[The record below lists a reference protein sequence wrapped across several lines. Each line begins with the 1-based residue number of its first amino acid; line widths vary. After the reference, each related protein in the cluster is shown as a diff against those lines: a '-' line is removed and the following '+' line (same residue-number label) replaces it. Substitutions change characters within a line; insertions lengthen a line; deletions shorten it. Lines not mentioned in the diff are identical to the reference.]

1 MTPAATPAAIYRR
14 VSTNHQDG
22 SLELQE
28 HKVQGYATFKDF
40 SVSADL
46 TFADPDTSGRTP
58 MLERDGGRALMN
70 RLAYGDVKHVIIAKL
85 DRLGRN
91 VRDALSVID
100 AFKQMGVTLHIT
112 DMGGESLSTQGH
124 VGHLILTILLAVAQW
139 EVEEIRDRVTK
150 QLRQRFDDH
159 QLTGN
164 VPFGHDVAYVFA
176 DGHHELSPR
185 ALCWG
190 GKDTPPE
197 PAALTLVQTHGALLS
212 KPLRAN
218 PAERDWIFTMVA
230 QRTAG
235 QSYKA
240 IADWLNANGCRTKLG
255 RTWQCGSVA
264 GVLGSRHTAR
274 LVAQSAAATPLPL
287 LTTPTPP
294 LCSLAV

>member
-1 MTPAATPAAIYRR
+1 MKTNQNKERNPNTAIYRR
-14 VSTNHQDG
+14 VSTDHQDG
-22 SLELQE
+22 SLALQE
-28 HKVQGYATFKDF
+28 QKVLDYARFKDLT
-40 SVSADL
+40 VQPDL

-58 MLERDGGRALMN
+58 MLEREGGRALMQ
-70 RLAYGDVKHVIIAKL
+70 RLAYGDVQHVIIAKL

-100 AFKQMGVTLHIT
+100 AFKARGVTLHIT

-150 QLRQRFDDH
+150 QLRARFVAL

-164 VPFGHDVAYVFA
+164 VPFGHDVDYVFA

-197 PAALTLVQTHGALLS
+197 AVAGALVQAHGALLS
-212 KPLRAN
+212 KPLLPN
-218 PAERDWIFTMVA
+218 LAEREWLYTMVA

-240 IADWLNANGCRTKLG
+240 IALWLNANGSRTKLG
-255 RTWQCGSVA
+255 RRWQCGSVA
-264 GVLGSRHTAR
+264 SVLGSRHTVR
-274 LVAQSAAATPLPL
+274 LVTESAAAAETGK
-287 LTTPTPP
+287 
-294 LCSLAV
+294 